1 MINYFEIN
9 THMIDNTVYSG
20 NAIYIPCVILLLKK
34 ETSIVVSNICYF
46 YFNWIINWI
55 INYRIHAY
63 FPRVLFSIICNYF
76 YYP

>member
-34 ETSIVVSNICYF
+34 ETSIVVSNIF
-46 YFNWIINWI
+46 VIFILIG
-55 INYRIHAY
+55 
-63 FPRVLFSIICNYF
+63 
-76 YYP
+76 